1 MSLKLHKEL
10 LQQMSRLQGRQQKR
24 VLAFA
29 KGILPGDQCKHFY
42 KEVQVKS
49 WEQLLRYSEGCD
61 LNIPGVKEWNGWIFK
76 GHECAEWELS
86 TTLER
91 TLRDRF
97 QLDLSDAWKWERRL
111 SREFMRKARGY
122 LRDPPSDIDYM
133 EWLALMQHYG
143 APTRLHDWTYSFW
156 TAVLF
161 AVEKATLNENNEEK
175 SCAVWAL
182 QIDWLRKRVEE
193 NVPKLKKLLNQYN
206 DPNREIEFFLNSQ
219 GKENTPSGVWPLN
232 AYRLNQRV
240 VAQQA
245 LFVVPLDVTKPLM
258 DNLRFCPAVE
268 EMISQRLIKFVIPC
282 NDEVIRP
289 CVKYLYDRNLTR
301 ATLFPGIEGY
311 AHSIGNLLLQPHRFH
326 GVGENPNRPWPN

>member
-1 MSLKLHKEL
+1 
-10 LQQMSRLQGRQQKR
+10 
-24 VLAFA
+24 
-29 KGILPGDQCKHFY
+29 
-42 KEVQVKS
+42 
-49 WEQLLRYSEGCD
+49 
-61 LNIPGVKEWNGWIFK
+61 
-76 GHECAEWELS
+76 
-86 TTLER
+86 
-91 TLRDRF
+91 
-97 QLDLSDAWKWERRL
+97 
-111 SREFMRKARGY
+111 
-122 LRDPPSDIDYM
+122 
-133 EWLALMQHYG
+133 
-143 APTRLHDWTYSFW
+143 LHDWTYSFW

-161 AVEKATLNENNEEK
+161 AVEEAKLNENNKKK

-182 QIDWLRKRVEE
+182 QIDWLRERVEE

-206 DPNREIEFFLNSQ
+206 DPNREIDFFLNSQ

-245 LFVVPLDVTKPLM
+245 IFVVPLDVTKPFM

-282 NDEVIRP
+282 NDEIIRP

-311 AHSIGNLLLQPHRFH
+311 AHSINNLPLQPHRFH